1 MTEPPRVPDKSQ
13 LLRLAPQLKQVRE
26 GRLTWHQL
34 GEMLVRDTGL
44 PAPRGSEV
52 RMVFPNW
59 EKGMRISYWD
69 LAKGLVHSVLG
80 GEAEELEPIRTR
92 LRKTPAGSTAALSSM
107 VSLWLAGQLSLSVTI
122 TNPLVAVMLYA
133 VAEAGGDADVLA
145 PRDELTG
152 LVRVLE

>member
-1 MTEPPRVPDKSQ
+1 
-13 LLRLAPQLKQVRE
+13 
-26 GRLTWHQL
+26 
-34 GEMLVRDTGL
+34 
-44 PAPRGSEV
+44 
-52 RMVFPNW
+52 MVFPNW